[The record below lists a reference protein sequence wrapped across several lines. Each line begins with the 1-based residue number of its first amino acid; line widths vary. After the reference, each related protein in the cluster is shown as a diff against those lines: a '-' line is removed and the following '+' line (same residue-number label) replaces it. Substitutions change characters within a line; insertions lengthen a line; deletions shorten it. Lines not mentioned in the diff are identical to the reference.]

1 MLDDFERNLIR
12 IMLAKKSTADLAKRI
27 DDLLVKTQPPLAD
40 TCRELDDVAKRQ
52 DKIA

>member
-27 DDLLVKTQPPLAD
+27 DDLLVKTKTAARCYLQR
-40 TCRELDDVAKRQ
+40 T
-52 DKIA
+52 